1 VILVDTNVLVALA
14 DPRDG
19 LNARA
24 VADLRRL
31 VGRPM
36 TLTQGALAEAF
47 ALVSG
52 RAARARLR
60 AVIESLDLHPCT
72 VEADRD
78 FWLEAFAWL
87 DRYAEHD
94 PDWTDAVLAVLA
106 GRFKK
111 WKVWTYDREFT
122 TLWRSPRGSVISLA
136 VTNYGN

>member
-36 TLTQGALAEAF
+36 MLTQGVLMEAF
-47 ALVSG
+47 ALVAG
-52 RAARARLR
+52 RSARARLR
-60 AVIESLDLHPCT
+60 AVIESLDPHPCA

-87 DRYAEHD
+87 ERYAEHD

-106 GRFKK
+106 GRFRK
-111 WKVWTYDREFT
+111 WSVWTFDREFT
-122 TLWRSPRGSVISLA
+122 TLWRSSNGSVIPLA
-136 VTNYGN
+136 VTNHGK